1 MVWHASEIERVFS
14 ELHTTGS
21 GYPDA
26 EAQAAQAKH
35 GTNEFVIKKK
45 KKPIMIFLDQFRDF
59 MIIILIIAA
68 IISGVAG
75 DMVDTIII
83 MVIVLL
89 NATIGFVQEYRAE
102 KTMEALRDMAT
113 PHAKVL
119 RNGKITE
126 ILSTAIVPGDI
137 VSLEAGQLVPADI
150 RLIEAHSL
158 RIEEAALTGESVPVD
173 KTHNKLEKE
182 DIPLGDRVNIAYKA
196 TKITNG
202 RGTGV
207 VIATGMKTE
216 IGKIAGMLQE
226 DEMKT
231 PLQQRMAD
239 FGKKLSYIILGICV
253 LLFGMG
259 LLRGE
264 PPLQMLLL
272 SITLAVAAIPEA
284 LPALITVSLAKGA
297 KRLSKKNVVVRKLPA
312 VETLGSVTYICSD
325 KTGTL
330 TKNEMKVTEK
340 SPAKDATTL
349 VNKLSHL
356 EVAMALNQDVVTE
369 GKKWLGD
376 PTEIALLQYVTE
388 SAGEKTISGLK
399 EKFPRIAE
407 LPFDSDR
414 KRMTT
419 IHSYDGKYIAFTKGA
434 TESIL
439 EILASN
445 SEVTAIIKEVEAMS
459 VKGMRV
465 IAFGYR
471 IFDSKPNEKDIAK
484 IESGLLYAGIA
495 GMIDPPREEVKDAI
509 QEARH
514 AGITPVMITGDHL
527 ATASAIATEIGILT
541 PDNIAITGADLS
553 AMSADELDEKVEN
566 IRVYA
571 RVSPEQKLRIVKA
584 LQNKNHYVAMT
595 GDGANDAPSL
605 KSANIGV
612 AMGITGTDVSKEAAH
627 LILLDDN
634 FATIVKAVR
643 EGRRIFDNI
652 RKFVKYIM
660 ACNGAEILVIV
671 LAPILGMPIPLL
683 PIHILW
689 INLVTDGLPGLALAN
704 EKTEHDIM
712 HRKPRPARQ
721 SMFAE
726 GVGIHII
733 WVGVLMAAITLGMQ
747 HYTLLHDDTH
757 WQTMVFTVLL
767 LSQLGHVFAIRSE
780 RQYIFKV
787 GIFSNLPLIGAILL
801 TIAMQVGIIYLPFA
815 NKLFKT
821 QPLTL
826 GEFMLCFGISTI
838 VFHAVELEK
847 FIKKKFSKRR
857 RNHGK
862 TKGGQ
867 K

>member
-1 MVWHASEIERVFS
+1 MVWHASEIEKVFS
-14 ELHTTGS
+14 ELHSTGS
-21 GYPDA
+21 GYSDA
-26 EAQAAQAKH
+26 EAAAAQSKY
-35 GTNEFVIKKK
+35 GNNEFLKKNK
-45 KKPIMIFLDQFRDF
+45 KKPFMIFLDQFRDF
-59 MIIILIIAA
+59 MIIILIVAA

-113 PHAKVL
+113 PNAKVL
-119 RNGKITE
+119 RNGKLTE
-126 ILSTAIVPGDI
+126 ILTTAIVPGDV
-137 VSLEAGQLVPADI
+137 VSLEAGQMVPADI
-150 RLIEAHSL
+150 RLIEAYSL
-158 RIEEAALTGESVPVD
+158 RIEEAALTGESVPAD
-173 KTHNKLEKE
+173 KNHNKLDKD
-182 DIPLGDRVNIAYKA
+182 DIPLGDRLNIAYKA

-272 SITLAVAAIPEA
+272 AITLAVAAIPEA
-284 LPALITVSLAKGA
+284 LPALITISLAKGA

-330 TKNEMKVTEK
+330 TKNEMKVTEI
-340 SPAKDATTL
+340 SPAKEAPTL
-349 VNKLSHL
+349 VDKLSSL
-356 EVAMALNQDVVTE
+356 EIAMALNQDVVTDGE
-369 GKKWLGD
+369 KWLGD

-388 SAGEKTISGLK
+388 NAGDKTISDLK

-419 IHSYDGKYIAFTKGA
+419 IHSFDGKYIAFTKGA
-434 TESIL
+434 TESVL
-439 EILASN
+439 EILESDEQA
-445 SEVTAIIKEVEAMS
+445 TAINEEVDALS
-459 VKGMRV
+459 AKGMRV

-471 IFDSKPNEKDIAK
+471 IFESKPNETDVAK
-484 IESGLLYAGIA
+484 IENGLLYAGIA

-514 AGITPVMITGDHL
+514 AGIIPVMITGDHL

-541 PDNIAITGADLS
+541 PGTSAITGSDLS
-553 AMSADELDEKVEN
+553 AMSVEELDEKVEN

-571 RVSPEQKLRIVKA
+571 RVSPEQKLTIVKA
-584 LQNKNHYVAMT
+584 LQGKNHYVAMT

-605 KSANIGV
+605 KAANIGV

-671 LAPILGMPIPLL
+671 MAPILGMPIPLL

-704 EKTEHDIM
+704 EKTEPDIM
-712 HRKPRPARQ
+712 KRNPRPVGQ

-733 WVGVLMAAITLGMQ
+733 WVGVLMAVITLGMQ
-747 HYTLLHDDTH
+747 HYSLRNDDTH

-780 RQYIFKV
+780 RHFIYKMGV
-787 GIFSNLPLIGAILL
+787 FSNLPLLGAILL
-801 TIAMQVGIIYLPFA
+801 TIAMQIGIIYLPFA

-826 GEFMLCFGISTI
+826 NEFLLCLGISTI

-847 FIKKKFSKRR
+847 FIKMKIAKKHKHS
-857 RNHGK
+857 GK
-862 TKGGQ
+862 TKS
-867 K
+867 